1 MCSDN
6 KQNYEMCEN
15 RFHTDAVKITIIAYQ
30 QPDLLWSRCPSNLQ
44 CWSTKGKY
52 HHPTQK

>member
-1 MCSDN
+1 
-6 KQNYEMCEN
+6 MCEN